1 MNKWQIED
9 LLRDYH
15 WKIESVKI
23 MRESMNEIN
32 ISMTAQYGLQAA
44 MPKASGDPSD
54 PILKEVER
62 REKRWKKIR
71 DYERDIQFVQAR
83 LAQVKDDRETEV
95 LHWLLE
101 GKSMRW
107 IGLHMGL
114 SDKHIGRIKDVIVSQ
129 MSDMSH
135 TSDKCVC

>member
-1 MNKWQIED
+1 MDKWQLED
-9 LLRDYH
+9 LLKDYH
-15 WKIESVKI
+15 WKLHSVKI

-32 ISMTAQYGLQAA
+32 VSMTAQYGLQAA
-44 MPKASGDPSD
+44 MPKAQGDPSD

-62 REKRWKKIR
+62 REKRWKKIH
-71 DYERDIQFVQAR
+71 DYERDIQFIQAR
-83 LAQVKDDRETEV
+83 LVFVTDERETEV

-114 SDKHIGRIKDVIVSQ
+114 SDKHIGRIKERIVSQ
-129 MSDMSH
+129 MSHKSQ
-135 TSDKCVC
+135 TSEKCIC